1 MTLRPWL
8 DCGEPTALSRCPEH
22 RGYDAEWDRLSR
34 RARRLQPWRSDCGS
48 TEDLQ
53 ADHLPSAWER
63 RAQRKPLR
71 LKDIEVVCGEC
82 NRARG
87 SSRPESTGGRP
98 LTSTFPRRH
107 SRGARYTRREQISR
121 EGR

>member
-1 MTLRPWL
+1 MTLRPCL
-8 DCGEPTALSRCPEH
+8 DCGEPTALTRCPEH

-34 RARRLQPWRSDCGS
+34 RARRLQPWCSDCGS

-71 LKDIEVVCGEC
+71 LKDIEVVCGFY
-82 NRARG
+82 
-87 SSRPESTGGRP
+87 SRPRS
-98 LTSTFPRRH
+98 
-107 SRGARYTRREQISR
+107 Y
-121 EGR
+121 

>member
-1 MTLRPWL
+1 MTLRPCL
-8 DCGEPTALSRCPEH
+8 DCGEPPALTPCPEH
-22 RGYDAEWDRLSR
+22 RGYDAGWDRLSR
-34 RARRLQPWRSDCGS
+34 RAGRLQPWCSDCGS

-87 SSRPESTGGRP
+87 SSRPESTGGQAP
-98 LTSTFPRRH
+98 DQHVSPTPQ
-107 SRGARYTRREQISR
+107 SRCALHTAGADQS
-121 EGR
+121 

>member
-1 MTLRPWL
+1 MKLEALRWIA
-8 DCGEPTALSRCPEH
+8 CAASISVTTRRKCAAAPTVER
-22 RGYDAEWDRLSR
+22 
-34 RARRLQPWRSDCGS
+34 QPLGHP
-48 TEDLQ
+48 L
-53 ADHLPSAWER
+53 DHLPSAWER

>member
-1 MTLRPWL
+1 MTLRPCL
-8 DCGEPTALSRCPEH
+8 DCGEPTALTRRPEH

-107 SRGARYTRREQISR
+107 SRGAHYTRREQISR